1 MKAKVHTGVLR
12 GVDALP
18 VEVEVDLL
26 VSLPMFNTVGLAE
39 GAVKESKE
47 RVRSALKNSGFG
59 FPAKRITVNLA
70 PAGIPKT
77 GTSFDLPIC
86 MGILLENGE
95 LQPERLPDY
104 LLVGELSL
112 DGRVRPVKGVLPLA
126 LLARREGRRGVI
138 VPAANAEEA
147 AVVEGIEVLPVHT
160 LKEVVEFLN
169 GKGSLTP
176 VALDIKAFFA
186 RDARHQEDYS
196 DVRGQTTARRAL
208 EVAAAGGHNLLM
220 IGPPGGGKTMLAKR
234 LPTILPPLSFE
245 EALETT
251 KVYSVMGMLPAHCP
265 LMTQRPFRAPH
276 HTVSEVGLIG
286 GGNYPMPG
294 ELSLAHH
301 GVLFLDEMPEFR
313 RQALEVMRQPLEDGE
328 IHLARARW
336 AVQYPA
342 RVMLVATMNPCPCGH
357 LGDTARNCHCHPQD
371 VQRYRHRISG
381 PLLDR
386 IDIHLEVN
394 SVKHLELADR
404 RPAEDSATIRARVLK
419 AREIQ
424 RERFAQYRATL
435 GEQASGL
442 EQLHCNAQL
451 PSGLLREFCPLT
463 SDAEHMLGL
472 AMERLG
478 LSARA
483 YARILKVSRTLADL
497 NGETMILP
505 RHVSEAINYRSLDRA
520 QAGQPQL
527 QEQCA

>member
-1 MKAKVHTGVLR
+1 MKAKVYTGVLR

-47 RVRSALKNSGFG
+47 RVRSALKNSGFA

-86 MGILLENGE
+86 VGILLENEE
-95 LQPERLPDY
+95 LQPGRLPDY

-112 DGRVRPVKGVLPLA
+112 DGKVRPVKGVLPLA

-138 VPAANAEEA
+138 VPAANAQEA
-147 AVVEGIEVLPVHT
+147 AVVEGIEVLPVQT
-160 LKEVVEFLN
+160 LREVVDFLN
-169 GKGSLTP
+169 GKHPLHP
-176 VALDIKAFFA
+176 VKLDIRAFFE
-186 RDARHQEDYS
+186 RSTRYSEDYS
-196 DVRGQTTARRAL
+196 DVRGQSTARRAL

-220 IGPPGGGKTMLAKR
+220 MGPPGGGKTMLAKR

-286 GGNYPMPG
+286 GGNYPLPG

-328 IHLARARW
+328 VHLARARW

-357 LGDTARNCHCHPQD
+357 LGDPARSCHCHPLD

-386 IDIHLEVN
+386 IDIQLEVS
-394 SVKHLELADR
+394 SVNHHDLAER
-404 RPAEDSATIRARVLK
+404 RPSEDSATIRARVLK

-424 RERFAQYRATL
+424 RERFAHHRAAL
-435 GEQASGL
+435 GQKGQVL

-451 PSGLLREFCPLT
+451 PSGLLQTFCPLT
-463 SDAEHMLGL
+463 PEAERMLGL

-483 YARILKVSRTLADL
+483 YTRILKVSRTLADL
-497 NGETMILP
+497 AGEEQILP
-505 RHVSEAINYRSLDRA
+505 RHVSEAINYRSLDRD
-520 QAGQPQL
+520 QAGLSSQ
-527 QEQCA
+527 QEYHA